1 MDCRAPLG
9 PARYVWSLLIMPVYQ
24 YQGYRNDGGTT
35 TGIIDAENPKV
46 ARLKLRKEG
55 VYPTDVVEQGQPPAH
70 SQEQSRSRA
79 ERSIGGSAT
88 LASTDLALL
97 TRQFATL
104 LVAGLPLVEA
114 LGVLVDQAEKKPI
127 KALLADI
134 REQVRGGKALST
146 VLETY
151 EKDFSPI
158 YVHMVR
164 AGETSGA
171 LDQILF
177 RLTEFLEKQLAL
189 RNKVTNAMLYPLI
202 MLVIGSGIL
211 FFLITFVVPK
221 ITMVFAQQKQALP
234 WPTVA
239 LMSISQ
245 FFADYW
251 MVLVG
256 ILLGG
261 LYMARR
267 FIRTGAGRMMADRA
281 ILRLPLIGDVARM
294 VSISRLTSTLA
305 TMLTSGVQLLDAM
318 DVSKRVMNNRVL
330 EETVEAARQNIR
342 EGETI
347 ADPLKRSGEFP
358 ALVTHMIAVGEKS
371 GEMEEMLRRVSQI
384 YDGEVERVIARL
396 TSLMEPVMIL
406 AMGAVVLFIV
416 VAILLPI
423 FEMGQMVR

>member
-1 MDCRAPLG
+1 
-9 PARYVWSLLIMPVYQ
+9 MPVYQ
-24 YQGYRNDGGTT
+24 YQGYRNDGGAA
-35 TGIIDAENPKV
+35 TGIIDAENVKV

-55 VYPTDVVEQGQPPAH
+55 VYPTDVVEQGQAPGR
-70 SQEQSRSRA
+70 SREKIHSRA
-79 ERSIGGSAT
+79 ERSIGRSVTLSA
-88 LASTDLALL
+88 TDLALM

-134 REQVRGGKALST
+134 REQIRGGKALSA

-164 AGETSGA
+164 AGEASGA

-177 RLTEFLEKQLAL
+177 RLAEFLEKQLAL
-189 RNKVTNAMLYPLI
+189 RNKVTNAMLYPII
-202 MLVIGSGIL
+202 MLAIGSVIL

-221 ITMVFAQQKQALP
+221 ITLVFAQQKQALP

-239 LMSISQ
+239 LMSVSQ

-251 MVLVG
+251 MVLAG
-256 ILLGG
+256 LILGG
-261 LYMARR
+261 LYATRR
-267 FIRTGAGRMMADRA
+267 FIRTGAGRMMADRL
-281 ILRLPLIGDVARM
+281 ILKSPLIGDVARM

-305 TMLTSGVQLLDAM
+305 TMLASGVQLLDAM

-330 EETVEAARQNIR
+330 EETVETARQNIR

-396 TSLMEPVMIL
+396 TSLMEPIMIL
-406 AMGAVVLFIV
+406 VMGAIVLFIV

>member
-1 MDCRAPLG
+1 
-9 PARYVWSLLIMPVYQ
+9 MPVYQ
-24 YQGYRNDGGTT
+24 YHGYRNDGGVA
-35 TGIIDAENPKV
+35 TGIIDAENVKV

-55 VYPTDVVEQGQPPAH
+55 VYPTNVIEQGQTQNR
-70 SQEQSRSRA
+70 SQEKTRSRA
-79 ERSIGGSAT
+79 ERSIGRSTT
-88 LASTDLALL
+88 LTATDLALL

-134 REQVRGGKALST
+134 REQIRGGKALSV

-164 AGETSGA
+164 AGEASGA

-177 RLTEFLEKQLAL
+177 RLAEFLEKQLAL
-189 RNKVTNAMLYPLI
+189 RNKVTNAMLYPVI
-202 MLVIGSGIL
+202 MLAIGSVIL

-239 LMSISQ
+239 LMSVSQ

-251 MVLVG
+251 IVLVG
-256 ILLGG
+256 LVLGG
-261 LYMARR
+261 LYAMRR
-267 FIRTGAGRMMADRA
+267 FVRTGAGRMTADR
-281 ILRLPLIGDVARM
+281 LVLKLPLIGDVARM
-294 VSISRLTSTLA
+294 VSISRLTSTLS
-305 TMLTSGVQLLDAM
+305 TMLASGVQLLDAM

-330 EETVEAARQNIR
+330 EETVETARQNIR

-396 TSLMEPVMIL
+396 TSLMEPIMIL

-423 FEMGQMVR
+423 FEMGQMIR

>member
-1 MDCRAPLG
+1 MGCPSFSG
-9 PARYVWSLLIMPVYQ
+9 SLLIMPVYQ
-24 YQGYRNDGGTT
+24 YQGYRSDGGAA
-35 TGIIDAENPKV
+35 TGIVDAENVKI

-55 VYPTDVVEQGQPPAH
+55 VYPTDVVEQNQPSVRP
-70 SQEQSRSRA
+70 QQKGRSTTARTTGK
-79 ERSIGGSAT
+79 SSVLSAT
-88 LASTDLALL
+88 DLSLL

-104 LVAGLPLVEA
+104 LVAGLPLVDA
-114 LGVLVDQAEKKPI
+114 LGVLVDQAQKKPI

-134 REQVRGGKALST
+134 REQIRGGKALSV
-146 VLETY
+146 VLESY
-151 EKDFSPI
+151 EKDFSSI

-164 AGETSGA
+164 AGEASGA

-177 RLTEFLEKQLAL
+177 RLAEFLEKQQAL
-189 RNKVTNAMLYPLI
+189 RNKVTNAMLYPII
-202 MLVIGSGIL
+202 MLVIGTIIL

-221 ITMVFAQQKQALP
+221 ITQVFAQQKQALP

-239 LMSISQ
+239 LMSVSE
-245 FFADYW
+245 FMADYW

-256 ILLGG
+256 VVIGG
-261 LYMARR
+261 LYLIRR
-267 FIRTGAGRMMADRA
+267 FTHTARGRMVADRVT
-281 ILRLPLIGDVARM
+281 LRLPLIGDVARM
-294 VSISRLTSTLA
+294 VSISRLTSTLS
-305 TMLTSGVQLLDAM
+305 TMLASGVQLLDAL

-330 EETVEAARQNIR
+330 EETVEGARQNIR

-384 YDGEVERVIARL
+384 YDSEVERVIARL
-396 TSLMEPVMIL
+396 TSLMEPIMIL
-406 AMGAVVLFIV
+406 VMGAIVLFIV

-423 FEMGQMVR
+423 FEMGQMIR

>member
-1 MDCRAPLG
+1 
-9 PARYVWSLLIMPVYQ
+9 MPVYQ
-24 YQGYRNDGGTT
+24 YRGYRNDGGSA
-35 TGIIDAENPKV
+35 TGIVDAENVKV

-55 VYPTDVVEQGQPPAH
+55 VFPTDVVEQGQTSVQHP
-70 SQEQSRSRA
+70 EGSRIRA
-79 ERSIGGSAT
+79 THTIGRSSALT
-88 LASTDLALL
+88 ANDLALM

-114 LGVLVDQAEKKPI
+114 LGVLVDQAEKKSV
-127 KALLADI
+127 KALFADI
-134 REQVRGGKALST
+134 REQIRGGKSLSA

-151 EKDFSPI
+151 EKDFSSI

-164 AGETSGA
+164 AGEASGA

-177 RLTEFLEKQLAL
+177 RLAEFLEKQLAL
-189 RNKVTNAMLYPLI
+189 KNKVTNAILYPALMLI
-202 MLVIGSGIL
+202 VGVSVL
-211 FFLITFVVPK
+211 FFLMTFVVPK
-221 ITMVFAQQKQALP
+221 ITAVFVSMKQALP

-239 LMSISQ
+239 LMSVSR

-251 MVLVG
+251 MVAIGLV
-256 ILLGG
+256 LGG
-261 LYMARR
+261 AFLVRR
-267 FIRTGAGRMMADRA
+267 FVRTDGGKMAADRV
-281 ILRLPLIGDVARM
+281 ILRMPLIGDVARM

-305 TMLTSGVQLLDAM
+305 TMLASGVQLLDAM

-330 EETVEAARQNIR
+330 EEAVEGARQNIR

-358 ALVTHMIAVGEKS
+358 ALVTHMIAVGERS

-384 YDGEVERVIARL
+384 YDGEVERVITRL
-396 TSLMEPVMIL
+396 TSLLEPIMIL
-406 AMGAVVLFIV
+406 VMGVVVFFIV

>member
-1 MDCRAPLG
+1 
-9 PARYVWSLLIMPVYQ
+9 MPVYQ
-24 YQGYRNDGGTT
+24 YQGYRTDGRAA
-35 TGIIDAENPKV
+35 TGIIDAENAKV

-55 VYPTDVVEQGQPPAH
+55 VYPIDVIEQGQAPIRPQDKT
-70 SQEQSRSRA
+70 SIRT
-79 ERSIGGSAT
+79 ERSSNRSTT
-88 LASTDLALL
+88 LASTDLALM

-134 REQVRGGKALST
+134 REQVRGGKALSA

-189 RNKVTNAMLYPLI
+189 RHKVTNAMLYPII
-202 MLVIGSGIL
+202 MLVIGSAIL

-251 MVLVG
+251 MVVIGL
-256 ILLGG
+256 LLGS
-261 LYMARR
+261 LYLIRR
-267 FIRTGAGRMMADRA
+267 FIRTGTGRMTADRT
-281 ILRLPLIGDVARM
+281 ILKLPLIGDVARM

-305 TMLTSGVQLLDAM
+305 TMLASGVQLLDAM

-406 AMGAVVLFIV
+406 AMGAIVLFIV

>member
-1 MDCRAPLG
+1 
-9 PARYVWSLLIMPVYQ
+9 MPVYQ
-24 YQGYRNDGGTT
+24 YQGYRSDGGAA
-35 TGIIDAENPKV
+35 TGIIDAENVKV

-55 VYPTDVVEQGQPPAH
+55 VYPTDVVEQGHTSARP
-70 SQEQSRSRA
+70 QEKTRST
-79 ERSIGGSAT
+79 SGQVIGKSSVLSAT
-88 LASTDLALL
+88 DLSLL

-104 LVAGLPLVEA
+104 MVAGLPLVDA
-114 LGVLVDQAEKKPI
+114 LGVLVDQAQKKPI

-134 REQVRGGKALST
+134 REQIRGGKALSA

-164 AGETSGA
+164 AGEASGA

-177 RLTEFLEKQLAL
+177 RLAEFLEKQQAL
-189 RNKVTNAMLYPLI
+189 RNKVTNAMLYPII
-202 MLVIGSGIL
+202 MLVIGTIIL

-221 ITMVFAQQKQALP
+221 ITQVFAQQKQALP

-239 LMSISQ
+239 LMSISE
-245 FFADYW
+245 FMADYW
-251 MVLVG
+251 MVLLG
-256 ILLGG
+256 LALGG
-261 LYMARR
+261 TYLIRR
-267 FIRTGAGRMMADRA
+267 FTHTARGRMAADRLT
-281 ILRLPLIGDVARM
+281 LRLPLIGEVARM

-305 TMLTSGVQLLDAM
+305 TMLASGVQLLDAL
-318 DVSKRVMNNRVL
+318 DVSKRVMNNHVL
-330 EETVEAARQNIR
+330 EETVESARQNIR

-384 YDGEVERVIARL
+384 YDSEVERVIARL
-396 TSLMEPVMIL
+396 TSLMEPIMIL
-406 AMGAVVLFIV
+406 VMGAIVLFIV

-423 FEMGQMVR
+423 FEMGQMIR

>member
-1 MDCRAPLG
+1 
-9 PARYVWSLLIMPVYQ
+9 MPVYQ
-24 YQGYRNDGGTT
+24 YQGYRTDGGAAV
-35 TGIIDAENPKV
+35 GIIDAENVKV

-55 VYPTDVVEQGQPPAH
+55 VYPTEVVEQGQTSVQTPDH
-70 SQEQSRSRA
+70 SRSRTV
-79 ERSIGGSAT
+79 RSISRSST
-88 LASTDLALL
+88 LSSTDLALL

-134 REQVRGGKALST
+134 REQIRGGKSLSA

-164 AGETSGA
+164 AGEASGA

-177 RLTEFLEKQLAL
+177 RLAEFLEKQLAL
-189 RNKVTNAMLYPLI
+189 KNKVTNATIYPVLMLI
-202 MLVIGSGIL
+202 VGVSVL
-211 FFLITFVVPK
+211 FFLVTFVVPK
-221 ITMVFAQQKQALP
+221 ITAVFVSMKQALP
-234 WPTVA
+234 WPTVV

-251 MVLVG
+251 LLLATLLVG
-256 ILLGG
+256 GIVTI
-261 LYMARR
+261 RR
-267 FIRTGAGRMMADRA
+267 FTRTERGRMIADRMT
-281 ILRLPLIGDVARM
+281 LRLPLIGDVARM
-294 VSISRLTSTLA
+294 VSISRLSSTLA
-305 TMLTSGVQLLDAM
+305 TMLSSGVQLLDAL
-318 DVSKRVMNNRVL
+318 DVAKRVMNNRVL
-330 EETVEAARQNIR
+330 EETVESARQNIR

-384 YDGEVERVIARL
+384 YDGEVERVITRL
-396 TSLMEPVMIL
+396 TSLMEPIMIL
-406 AMGAVVLFIV
+406 AMGVVVFFIV

>member
-1 MDCRAPLG
+1 
-9 PARYVWSLLIMPVYQ
+9 MPVYQ
-24 YQGYRNDGGTT
+24 YQGYRNDGGAAA
-35 TGIIDAENPKV
+35 GIIDAENVKV

-55 VYPTDVVEQGQPPAH
+55 VYPTNVVEQGQAPSR
-70 SQEQSRSRA
+70 SQEKTDSRI
-79 ERSIGGSAT
+79 ERSIGRSAT
-88 LASTDLALL
+88 LSSTDMALM

-104 LVAGLPLVEA
+104 LVAGLPLVDA

-134 REQVRGGKALST
+134 REQIRGGKALSA

-164 AGETSGA
+164 AGEASGA

-177 RLTEFLEKQLAL
+177 KLAEFLEKQLAL
-189 RNKVTNAMLYPLI
+189 RNKVTNAMLYPMI
-202 MLVIGSGIL
+202 MLVIGSVIL

-221 ITMVFAQQKQALP
+221 ITLVFAQQKQALP

-239 LMSISQ
+239 LMSVSQ

-251 MVLVG
+251 MALVG
-256 ILLGG
+256 LILAG
-261 LYMARR
+261 LYLTRR
-267 FIRTGAGRMMADRA
+267 FIRTGAGRLLADR
-281 ILRLPLIGDVARM
+281 LTLKLPLIGDVARM
-294 VSISRLTSTLA
+294 VSISRLTSTLS
-305 TMLTSGVQLLDAM
+305 TMLASGVQLLDAM

-330 EETVEAARQNIR
+330 EETVETARQNIR

-384 YDGEVERVIARL
+384 YDSEVERVIARL
-396 TSLMEPVMIL
+396 TSLMEPIMIL
-406 AMGAVVLFIV
+406 AMGAIVLFIV

-423 FEMGQMVR
+423 FEMGQMIR

>member
-1 MDCRAPLG
+1 LG
-9 PARYVWSLLIMPVYQ
+9 DAWNLLIMPVYQ
-24 YQGYRNDGGTT
+24 YQGYRNDGGTA
-35 TGIIDAENPKV
+35 TGIVDAENIKV

-55 VYPTDVVEQGQPPAH
+55 VYPTNVVEQGQSS
-70 SQEQSRSRA
+70 SQAQTKSRTTTGRSISRS
-79 ERSIGGSAT
+79 ST
-88 LASTDLALL
+88 LTANDLALL

-114 LGVLVDQAEKKPI
+114 LGVLVDQAEKKSI
-127 KALLADI
+127 KSLLADI
-134 REQVRGGKALST
+134 REQIRGGKALSA

-164 AGETSGA
+164 AGEASGA

-177 RLTEFLEKQLAL
+177 RLAEFLEKQQAL
-189 RNKVTNAMLYPLI
+189 RTKVTNAMLYPVI
-202 MLVIGSGIL
+202 MLVIGTIIL

-221 ITMVFAQQKQALP
+221 ITQVFAQQKAALP

-245 FFADYW
+245 FFSDYW
-251 MVLVG
+251 MVLLGLV
-256 ILLGG
+256 LGG
-261 LYMARR
+261 LYATRR
-267 FIRTGAGRMMADRA
+267 FIRTGRGQMVADR
-281 ILRLPLIGDVARM
+281 LTLKLPLIGDVARM
-294 VSISRLTSTLA
+294 VSISRLTSTLS
-305 TMLTSGVQLLDAM
+305 TMLASGVQLLEAL
-318 DVSKRVMNNRVL
+318 DVSKRVMSNRVL
-330 EETVEAARQNIR
+330 EETVETARQNIR

-371 GEMEEMLRRVSQI
+371 GEMEEMLRRVSHI
-384 YDGEVERVIARL
+384 YDGEVERVITRL
-396 TSLMEPVMIL
+396 TSLMEPIMIL
-406 AMGAVVLFIV
+406 VMGVIVFFIV

-423 FEMGQMVR
+423 FEMGQMVH

>member
-1 MDCRAPLG
+1 
-9 PARYVWSLLIMPVYQ
+9 MPVYQ
-24 YQGYRNDGGTT
+24 YRGYRNDGGAA
-35 TGIIDAENPKV
+35 TGIVDAENVRV

-55 VYPTDVVEQGQPPAH
+55 VFPTDVVEQGQPSARHQEGTRTRPAGARG
-70 SQEQSRSRA
+70 RSV
-79 ERSIGGSAT
+79 T
-88 LASTDLALL
+88 LNANDLALM
-97 TRQFATL
+97 TRQLATL

-127 KALLADI
+127 KALFADI
-134 REQVRGGKALST
+134 REQIRGGKALSA

-151 EKDFSPI
+151 GKDFSPI

-164 AGETSGA
+164 AGEASGA

-189 RNKVTNAMLYPLI
+189 KNKVTNATLYPAL
-202 MLVIGSGIL
+202 MLFVGLSVL
-211 FFLITFVVPK
+211 FFLMTFVVPK
-221 ITMVFAQQKQALP
+221 ITAVFASMKQALP

-239 LMSISQ
+239 LMSVSRL
-245 FFADYW
+245 FADYW
-251 MVLVG
+251 MLVVGLLAAG
-256 ILLGG
+256 IFLI
-261 LYMARR
+261 RR
-267 FIRTGAGRMMADRA
+267 FVRTDRGRMVADRV

-294 VSISRLTSTLA
+294 VAVSRLTSTLA
-305 TMLTSGVQLLDAM
+305 TMLASGVQLLDAL

-330 EETVEAARQNIR
+330 EETVEGARQNIR

-358 ALVTHMIAVGEKS
+358 ALVTHMIAVGERS
-371 GEMEEMLRRVSQI
+371 GEMEDMLRRVSQI
-384 YDGEVERVIARL
+384 YDGEVERVITRL

-406 AMGAVVLFIV
+406 AMGVMVFFIV

>member
-1 MDCRAPLG
+1 
-9 PARYVWSLLIMPVYQ
+9 MPVYQ
-24 YQGYRNDGGTT
+24 YQGYRGDGGAA
-35 TGIIDAENPKV
+35 TGIIDAENVKV

-55 VYPTDVVEQGQPPAH
+55 VYPTDVVEQGQTSARA
-70 SQEQSRSRA
+70 QGKQRSDTGRPT
-79 ERSIGGSAT
+79 RKSSVLSAT
-88 LASTDLALL
+88 DLSLL

-104 LVAGLPLVEA
+104 MVAGLPLVDA
-114 LGVLVDQAEKKPI
+114 LGVLVDQAQKKPI

-134 REQVRGGKALST
+134 REQIRGGKALSG

-164 AGETSGA
+164 AGEASGA

-177 RLTEFLEKQLAL
+177 RLAEFLEKQQAL
-189 RNKVTNAMLYPLI
+189 RNKVTNAMLYPVI
-202 MLVIGSGIL
+202 MLVIGTIIL

-221 ITMVFAQQKQALP
+221 ITQVFAQQKQALP

-239 LMSISQ
+239 LMSVSE
-245 FFADYW
+245 FMADYW
-251 MVLVG
+251 MVLAGLV
-256 ILLGG
+256 IGG
-261 LYMARR
+261 LYLLQR
-267 FIRTGAGRMMADRA
+267 FTRTGRGRMIADR
-281 ILRLPLIGDVARM
+281 LTLKLPLIGEVARM

-305 TMLTSGVQLLDAM
+305 TMLASGVQLLDAL

-330 EETVEAARQNIR
+330 EETVEVARQNIR

-384 YDGEVERVIARL
+384 YDSEVERVIARL
-396 TSLMEPVMIL
+396 TSLMEPIMIL
-406 AMGAVVLFIV
+406 VMGAIVLFIV

-423 FEMGQMVR
+423 FEMGQMIR

>member
-1 MDCRAPLG
+1 
-9 PARYVWSLLIMPVYQ
+9 MPVYQ
-24 YQGYRNDGGTT
+24 YQGYRSDGGAA
-35 TGIIDAENPKV
+35 TGIIDAENVKV
-46 ARLKLRKEG
+46 ARLKLRKNG
-55 VYPTDVVEQGQPPAH
+55 VYPTDVVEQGQAPSR
-70 SQEQSRSRA
+70 SQEKTSSRTERA
-79 ERSIGGSAT
+79 IGRSAT
-88 LASTDLALL
+88 LSSTNLALM

-104 LVAGLPLVEA
+104 LVAGLPLIEA

-134 REQVRGGKALST
+134 REQIRGGKALSV

-164 AGETSGA
+164 AGEASGS

-177 RLTEFLEKQLAL
+177 RLAEFLEKQLAL
-189 RNKVTNAMLYPLI
+189 KNKVTNAMLYPVI
-202 MLVIGSGIL
+202 MLVIGSVIL

-221 ITMVFAQQKQALP
+221 ITLVFAQQKQALP

-239 LMSISQ
+239 LMSVSQ

-251 MVLVG
+251 MVLIGLV
-256 ILLGG
+256 LGG
-261 LYMARR
+261 LYATRR
-267 FIRTGAGRMMADRA
+267 FIQTGAGRMTADRL
-281 ILRLPLIGDVARM
+281 ILKFPLIGDVARM

-305 TMLTSGVQLLDAM
+305 TMLASGVQLLDAM

-330 EETVEAARQNIR
+330 EETVETARQNIR

-396 TSLMEPVMIL
+396 TSLMEPIMIL

-423 FEMGQMVR
+423 FEMGQMVH